1 MDDRRRAFLD
11 GERPEDVLVFL
22 GEGAVSGIDSLADH
36 GERVEGGL
44 VLVLPG
50 ERGRG
55 VFRRATGVDAM
66 RFAGSASDREGTVDP
81 GMTAGDCPE
90 AGDGGHALQFLLG
103 FAEEQNAEAGGRY
116 AEGDVLHAYAACK
129 CGVAYSDRWVVGG
142 R

>member
-1 MDDRRRAFLD
+1 MDERRRKFLD

-22 GEGAVSGIDSLADH
+22 GEAAVSGIDSLADH
-36 GERVEGGL
+36 GERVENGL

-66 RFAGSASDREGTVDP
+66 SFAGTASDREGAVDP
-81 GMTAGDCPE
+81 GMIAGDCPDG
-90 AGDGGHALQFLLG
+90 GDGGHGLQFLLG
-103 FAEEQNAEAGGRY
+103 FAEEQNVEAGGRY
-116 AEGDVLHAYAACK
+116 AEGDVLHAYAACD
-129 CGVAYSDRWVVGG
+129 CGTAYSDRWVVGE